1 MRRINLIERDGYQ
14 SEESIE
20 QDEDNMVLHVGGSG
34 SQPFVMKSKMKN
46 EPFTMMIDSS
56 SPITMF
62 TQADL
67 RGLLK
72 VDVIFVRP
80 MPKT

>member
-1 MRRINLIERDGYQ
+1 
-14 SEESIE
+14 
-20 QDEDNMVLHVGGSG
+20 MVLHVGGSG